1 VRRLAPVPRGV
12 RRVASQVARALGQPG
27 LGLML
32 GSMGAKS
39 AAELWALTAKL
50 RAHRSAL
57 LGAMDAEQLDVLLCP
72 AYATPALPHGASKN
86 FTIGSSFSILFNA
99 AQLPA
104 GVVPVTRVRSN
115 ETTRDVSR
123 DFVDKHAA
131 GIDEASVGL
140 PVGVQVAGRAWK
152 DHVVL
157 AAMRAIEAD
166 VVSDQGFPATPV
178 DPS

>member
-1 VRRLAPVPRGV
+1 
-12 RRVASQVARALGQPG
+12 
-27 LGLML
+27 ML

-39 AAELWALTAKL
+39 AAELWELTAKL
-50 RAHRSAL
+50 RAHRSSL
-57 LGAMDAEQLDVLLCP
+57 LAAMDAEQLDVLLCP

-131 GIDEASVGL
+131 GIDEASEGL

-166 VVSDQGFPATPV
+166 VVTDQGFPGTPV